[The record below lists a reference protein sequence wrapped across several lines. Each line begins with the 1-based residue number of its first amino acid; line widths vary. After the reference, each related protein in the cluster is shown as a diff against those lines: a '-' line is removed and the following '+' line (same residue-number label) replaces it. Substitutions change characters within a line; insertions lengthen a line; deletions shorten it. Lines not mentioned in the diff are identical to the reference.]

1 MSNTPTPTSIAARS
15 ECAVVTMLK
24 ESLSP
29 KEWEIL
35 KGNAE
40 NEATNEI
47 ENDRAP
53 SILTATQ
60 CEAIKNNT
68 KQVRGHRHE

>member
-1 MSNTPTPTSIAARS
+1 MTTDA
-15 ECAVVTMLK
+15 VTMLK

-29 KEWEIL
+29 AEWEIL

-47 ENDRAP
+47 ENDRSQAP
-53 SILTATQ
+53 SALLIALQ
-60 CEAIKNNT
+60 RGAIDYLNS
-68 KQVRGHRHE
+68 